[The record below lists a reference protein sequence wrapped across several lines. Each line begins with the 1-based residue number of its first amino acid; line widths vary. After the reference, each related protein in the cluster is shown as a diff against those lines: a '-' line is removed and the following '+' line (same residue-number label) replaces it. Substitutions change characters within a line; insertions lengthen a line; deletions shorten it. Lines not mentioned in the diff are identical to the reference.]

1 MSPVTG
7 PAGDIGEQK
16 DVNANVL
23 EYFTAAGEL
32 VETSG
37 FALTPYTVSS
47 SAATIPASA
56 SNVEIGAVGVA
67 TSLTI
72 AAASAVNPGHI
83 LLVHDA
89 AGSVSGSATV
99 SLQTPAGGGKIGA
112 VAAATA
118 STSAAAYAFLNS
130 SYGSLRLVSNG
141 TNWNP
146 W

>member
-1 MSPVTG
+1 MPQAG
-7 PAGDIGEQK
+7 AAGDVGEQK

-23 EYFTAAGEL
+23 EYFSAAGEV
-32 VETSG
+32 VEQFG
-37 FALTPYTVSS
+37 LALAPFSVAS

-67 TSLTI
+67 TVLTI
-72 AAASAVNPGHI
+72 AAASGVTPGHV
-83 LLVHDA
+83 LLIHDA

-99 SLQTPAGGGKIGA
+99 SVQTPTGGGKIGG

-118 STSAAAYAFLNS
+118 STSAAAYAFMNS
-130 SYGSLRLVSNG
+130 AYGSLRLVSNG